1 MLPGASGSRPIPRKI
16 AGSEM
21 ITIDWLTVAS
31 RMPSVV
37 LDRAI
42 HLYGIPYLSDVVERT
57 KAISQC

>member
-1 MLPGASGSRPIPRKI
+1 
-16 AGSEM
+16 M

-42 HLYGIPYLSDVVERT
+42 HLYGIPCLSKIVGTARQLAHAKQPADRCAVGSVTVAVTSR
-57 KAISQC
+57 